1 MAHTFTLVKRDPR
14 IGITIYNVTTDTS
27 AAATTLNCGFTP
39 LRAVMMDETN
49 AAEYTWNAAM
59 PDASFQKVTTT
70 TQSFETSNGFTPIS
84 TTAQQGIIVGSALH
98 TNSST
103 YSLVLWG

>member
-1 MAHTFTLVKRDPR
+1 MAHTFTLVNRDPKH
-14 IGITIYNVTTDTS
+14 GFALYNVTTDTS

-39 LRAVMMDETN
+39 YRAVMVDETN
-49 AAEYTWNAAM
+49 AAEYSWNAAQA
-59 PDASFQKVTTT
+59 DASFQKVTTT

-103 YSLVLWG
+103 YSLCLWG